1 MLDIETTTL
10 DDVEIHC
17 TSETLVR
24 IFRTLLSIYGGDF
37 KLTYGKKYSRMDQEN
52 MWKTTF
58 KKYEGIWSA

>member
-24 IFRTLLSIYGGDF
+24 IFRTLLSIYDGDF
-37 KLTYGKKYSRMDQEN
+37 KRKYGTKYSRMDQEN
-52 MWKTTF
+52 MWLTAF
-58 KKYEGIWSA
+58 KKFEGIWSA